1 MPIYLVVAYAIFCT
15 VPLGLG
21 IVIHLRFRRLKRA
34 IEMLERGADR

>member
-1 MPIYLVVAYAIFCT
+1 MPIYLIVAYAIFCA

-21 IVIHLRFRRLKRA
+21 ITMYLRFRRLKGA